1 MKNIIIA
8 PVGDTTD
15 SVFMGIRE
23 FHTHYVVLIVD
34 QDRKD
39 HAEKLRKDLERFK
52 IPTLIKPMD
61 TANLWEDLFRIV
73 GETKKEFSEYELIM
87 DVASGTNIMNCAST
101 SAAFVN
107 GIRAY
112 GVENDHIILL
122 PVLKFSYYKLITDK
136 KMDILRLLSNHDCCS
151 SLEELAKRTSM
162 SLPLVSYHING
173 NLKSEGLRDL
183 GLVETIEVKGKLHI
197 QLSTMGDLLVKG
209 YVSPVDVKAVEKAAS

>member
-8 PVGDTTD
+8 PVGENSD

-23 FHTHYVVLIVD
+23 FHTHYLILIAD
-34 QDRKD
+34 HERKD
-39 HAEKLRKDLERFK
+39 YAEKLKKDLERFK
-52 IPTLIKPMD
+52 IPTIIKQMD
-61 TANLWEDLFRIV
+61 AANMWEDLFRIV
-73 GETKKEFSEYELIM
+73 GETKKEFPDYEVIM
-87 DVASGTNIMNCAST
+87 NVSSGTNIVNCAAT

-112 GVENDHIILL
+112 GVEQDRIVLL

-136 KMDILRLLSNHDCCS
+136 KMDILRLLAQKDCCG
-151 SLEELAKRTSM
+151 SLEELSKKTGM

-209 YVSPVDVKAVEKAAS
+209 FVPQSAAAA

>member
-8 PVGDTTD
+8 PVGENAD
-15 SVFMGIRE
+15 SIFMGIRE
-23 FHTHYVVLIVD
+23 FHTHYLVLIAD
-34 QDRKD
+34 QDRK
-39 HAEKLRKDLERFK
+39 EQGERLKKDLERFK
-52 IPTLIKPMD
+52 IPTVIKSLD
-61 TANLWEDLFRIV
+61 ATNLWEDLFRIV
-73 GETKKEFSEYELIM
+73 GETKKEFPDYELIM
-87 DVASGTNIMNCAST
+87 NVASGTNIMNCAST

-112 GVENDHIILL
+112 GVEAEKIVLL

-136 KMDILRLLSNHDCCS
+136 KMDILKLLSGKDCCS
-151 SLEELAKRTSM
+151 SLEELSKKTGM

-209 YVSPVDVKAVEKAAS
+209 YVSPNVGAES